1 MNLTESMSTKMHLH
15 QASTFLWFLITKKLN
30 LQTTPTEL
38 LELSETETV
47 LMEMD
52 VHSEKLQREMANE
65 GIKKQAPP
73 WFTCVFDFLLKDL
86 DYLRSQ
92 AMGLEE
98 CKVKCEENSKEIET
112 LQRRL
117 REAEQKNEE
126 LQDQVNKLEDYSR
139 KDNLIIKGI
148 AETGPN
154 ENAHDLVVKFFKD
167 SLMLS
172 DPKSVVINNV
182 HRLGKPPHLT
192 AKAAKN
198 PRDIIFFLITI
209 LFTLF

>member
-1 MNLTESMSTKMHLH
+1 MAYKRNHSSDSEPEI
-15 QASTFLWFLITKKLN
+15 LITKKLN
-30 LQTTPTEL
+30 FQTTPTKL

-52 VHSEKLQREMANE
+52 VHSEKLQREMAIE

-112 LQRRL
+112 L
-117 REAEQKNEE
+117 
-126 LQDQVNKLEDYSR
+126 
-139 KDNLIIKGI
+139 
-148 AETGPN
+148 
-154 ENAHDLVVKFFKD
+154 
-167 SLMLS
+167 
-172 DPKSVVINNV
+172 
-182 HRLGKPPHLT
+182 
-192 AKAAKN
+192 
-198 PRDIIFFLITI
+198 
-209 LFTLF
+209 